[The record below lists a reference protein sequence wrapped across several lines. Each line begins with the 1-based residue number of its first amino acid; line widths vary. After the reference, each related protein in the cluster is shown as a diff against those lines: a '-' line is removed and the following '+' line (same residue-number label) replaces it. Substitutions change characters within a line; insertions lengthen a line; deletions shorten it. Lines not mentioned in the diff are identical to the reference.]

1 MPFETKLG
9 KELDREFDSLKT
21 SEIGSDKHKATVD
34 SMAKLMDR
42 AIELKKIDV
51 EAKKQAKA
59 QETEKALRLAQMKD
73 ERIDKIVRN
82 VIMGVGSVG
91 SLVTIWLLSS
101 AAFTY
106 EEKGTVSSLIGKK
119 VLGMLVPKL

>member
-1 MPFETKLG
+1 MPFETKLRE
-9 KELDREFDSLKT
+9 ELDRELDSLKD
-21 SEIGSDKHKATVD
+21 SEIGSDEHKATMD
-34 SMAKLMDR
+34 SMTKLMDR

-51 EAKKQAKA
+51 DAKNQERTR
-59 QETEKALRLAQMKD
+59 ETEAVLRLEQMKD
-73 ERIDKIVRN
+73 DRIDKIVRN

-91 SLVTIWLLSS
+91 GLVTIWLLSA

-106 EEKGTVSSLIGKK
+106 EEKGTISSLLGKK